1 MRFLLRALLC
11 LLPLVHGACLAWDE
25 WVFRRDLP
33 VAPVAVTT
41 GATVAPPLPLNHG
54 AVATVLGL
62 QGHGVPARSSE
73 PLQLRA
79 SFVASSGA
87 SRALLAGAQGQRIY
101 RVGDSLPG
109 GSVLRRVEAGRVVLW
124 RNGREE
130 SLGLEPPGRRSLSVH
145 PGSVPVGVPATSYLR
160 PVTPAIGVK
169 P

>member
-25 WVFRRDLP
+25 WVFLP

-101 RVGDSLPG
+101 RGPG
-109 GSVLRRVEAGRVVLW
+109 GWCSGVTDARSRWGWSRLGAGHCQCIRVRSRLACLRRLICGQ
-124 RNGREE
+124 
-130 SLGLEPPGRRSLSVH
+130 
-145 PGSVPVGVPATSYLR
+145 
-160 PVTPAIGVK
+160 
-169 P
+169 